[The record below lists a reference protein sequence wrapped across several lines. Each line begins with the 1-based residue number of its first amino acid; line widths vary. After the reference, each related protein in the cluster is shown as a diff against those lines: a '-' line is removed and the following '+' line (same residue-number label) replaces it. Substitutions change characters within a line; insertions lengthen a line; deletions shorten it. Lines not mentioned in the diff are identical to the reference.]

1 MTTEQ
6 MKKFLEYE
14 FWMLAWAG
22 SVQRNITYKENA
34 SESEKTEFRK
44 KMHDI
49 LKDKILPQYKV
60 TLDSDKHV
68 KNIKKIIDEA
78 NNFGSSFLEGS
89 YKFGTAQKLLNLT
102 LKYHWCMGWIEE
114 PPHCP
119 VDRIIISETHLEGK
133 LNWTDITDL
142 NVYEQ
147 AIEAINIKALEK
159 NLSLAEYELQVF
171 SRR

>member
-22 SVQRNITYKENA
+22 SVQRNKTYKENA
-34 SESEKTEFRK
+34 SESEKTQFRID
-44 KMHDI
+44 MHDF

-60 TLDSDKHV
+60 TLDSDEHV
-68 KNIKKIIDEA
+68 KKIKEIIDEA
-78 NNFGSSFLEGS
+78 NNIGSSFLEGS

-119 VDRIIISETHLEGK
+119 VDRIILSKTDLKGK
-133 LNWTDITDL
+133 LNWTEIKDIDT
-142 NVYEQ
+142 YK
-147 AIEAINIKALEK
+147 EAIKSIERKASDK
-159 NLSLAEYELQVF
+159 SLSLAQYELQVF